1 MPEVLLTKRIEFAAA
16 HRYVRADWDE
26 ARNRS
31 VFGACSNA
39 PGHGH
44 NYMLEVTMS
53 GEVDRRTGMVIN
65 LFDLKEILKAVLADF
80 DHKHLNLDTPYF
92 RQRIPTTENIAAV
105 LWDRLTEHLTVGRLE
120 KVRLF
125 EDEDLCAEVW
135 GTPEAARLVRRYHF
149 SAAHRTAHAG
159 AAGRSAGPALHGHDY
174 ALYVTV
180 EGPVDRDTGMVIDLP
195 LLDRTVEE
203 RVIRRFD
210 NRDLDQDPELQ
221 GQSGGESLSRLVRA
235 ILVKAF
241 PEGRLARIGVAE
253 TPRTYFECPA

>member
-1 MPEVLLTKRIEFAAA
+1 MSQVLLTKRIEFAAA
-16 HRYVRADWDE
+16 HRYVREDWDE

-31 VFGACSNA
+31 VFGACFTP

-53 GEVDRRTGMVIN
+53 GEVDPRTGMVIN
-65 LFDLKEILKAVLADF
+65 LFDLKEILKAVLAEF

-92 RQRIPTTENIAAV
+92 RRRVPTTENIAAV
-105 LWDRLTEHLTVGRLE
+105 LWARLKEHLTVGRLE

-135 GTPEAARLVRRYHF
+135 GTPDTARLVRRYHF
-149 SAAHRTAHAG
+149 SAAHRMAHVGG
-159 AAGRSAGPALHGHDY
+159 APALHGHDY

-180 EGPVDRDTGMVIDLP
+180 EGPVDRETGMVVDLS

-210 NRDLDQDPELQ
+210 NRDLDQDPELES
-221 GQSGGESLSRLVRA
+221 QSGGESLSRLVSA

-241 PEGRLARIGVAE
+241 PEGRLSKVGLAE
-253 TPRTYFECPA
+253 TPRTYFECRA

>member
-1 MPEVLLTKRIEFAAA
+1 MPQVLLTKRIEFAAA
-16 HRYVRADWDE
+16 HRYVREDWDE
-26 ARNRS
+26 ARNRAA
-31 VFGACSNA
+31 FGACYNA

-65 LFDLKEILKAVLADF
+65 LFDLKQILKTVLAEF

-105 LWDRLTEHLTVGRLE
+105 LWDRLKEHLTVGRLE

-135 GTPEAARLVRRYHF
+135 GTPGAARLVRRYHF
-149 SAAHRTAHAG
+149 SAAHRTPHPGAG
-159 AAGRSAGPALHGHDY
+159 ERGGEPALHGHDY

-180 EGPVDRDTGMVIDLP
+180 EGPVDRETGMVVDLS

-210 NRDLDQDPELQ
+210 HRDLEQDPEL
-221 GQSGGESLSRLVRA
+221 GGGSGGEHLGRLVRSV
-235 ILVKAF
+235 LVKAF
-241 PEGRLARIGVAE
+241 PGGRLAKIGLAE
-253 TPRTYFECPA
+253 TPRTYFECSA